1 MARGAGGK
9 GKREGGGPDWL
20 NPAGGDGGGAYAE
33 QQQPE
38 KPRRK
43 RRGDPD
49 DDDLDA
55 PVKTGIQWKP
65 LFFLIMMTLPAA
77 APLVINVL
85 DRLQTM
91 GIPLPG
97 QALFDP
103 NPYRPC
109 LKEFYADWAPEKLGN
124 LDKTLDEYKGR
135 ERQLFGKLSK
145 KYGKPANFAKCVPKK
160 TSAS

>member
-9 GKREGGGPDWL
+9 GKREGGGPDGL

-55 PVKTGIQWKP
+55 PAKTGIQWKP

-97 QALFDP
+97 QALLTRTRTGPASRSFTP
-103 NPYRPC
+103 IGRPRSW
-109 LKEFYADWAPEKLGN
+109 ETSTRRSTSTRGGAAVF
-124 LDKTLDEYKGR
+124 
-135 ERQLFGKLSK
+135 RQALK
-145 KYGKPANFAKCVPKK
+145 KYGKLANFAKCVPKK
-160 TSAS
+160 TSS